1 MNHTGKI
8 KAPSSINGPLKNI
21 YTPTQLTDR
30 LIYLEQILTQNMLE
44 HTTYLQELADLRTKN
59 KLLEEALDTTMKE
72 NAQLRNVVESK
83 SLGDTE
89 IVYLKEIIK
98 KQIDQEQVPEI
109 LRLNAEIEGMKAKC
123 REYQS
128 GHNNSGELSPSMMM
142 QQQPPKDNNYIE
154 QLEVERDN
162 QAKVIKDLNNYFT

>member
-1 MNHTGKI
+1 
-8 KAPSSINGPLKNI
+8 
-21 YTPTQLTDR
+21 
-30 LIYLEQILTQNMLE
+30 MLE

-98 KQIDQEQVPEI
+98 KQIDQE
-109 LRLNAEIEGMKAKC
+109 
-123 REYQS
+123 
-128 GHNNSGELSPSMMM
+128 
-142 QQQPPKDNNYIE
+142 
-154 QLEVERDN
+154 
-162 QAKVIKDLNNYFT
+162 